1 MQFKGNPNIRFKW
14 LIQLW
19 NFFIFIICG
28 PVCSLR
34 LIWSSWG
41 HRLGCKVNKERC
53 VANSDLIQHPASRSS
68 LCPFHPNTFSFLLAN
83 FWIFCS
89 HWYPQYLHF
98 FFLSPAPQVL
108 TWERTSL
115 LCSHRCSEPRQR
127 VVPHGKNWKEQLF
140 FFFFFS
146 ERAIDLGEGCPQR
159 KMIPEPPG
167 HYCGP
172 LIDLRPLDLPF
183 PSSPICIVLFLE
195 SRIRLNRTGL

>member
-28 PVCSLR
+28 PVCSLH
-34 LIWSSWG
+34 LIWRSWG

-53 VANSDLIQHPASRSS
+53 VASSDLIQHPASRSS

-83 FWIFCS
+83 FWIFYS

-108 TWERTSL
+108 TWDYTSL
-115 LCSHRCSEPRQR
+115 QSPVLRTMANSSAP
-127 VVPHGKNWKEQLF
+127 WKGLERAAI

-159 KMIPEPPG
+159 KMIPEPPR

-172 LIDLRPLDLPF
+172 LIDLWLLDTPF
-183 PSSPICIVLFLE
+183 PSSPVCVVLALPE
-195 SRIRLNRTGL
+195 VKDRVE